1 MIEEYKESILKL
13 WNMHQ
18 YVKPEFNCTLCKTM
32 VNPPTCKGCPIYYHP
47 FTFDDMGNQVTNKE
61 LQELLKQYPDDAVV
75 AIEYCDIR
83 ELKYIKERNLIVI
96 D

>member
-1 MIEEYKESILKL
+1 MIEEYKEAILKL
-13 WNMHQ
+13 WKMHQ

-32 VNPPTCKGCPIYYHP
+32 VNPPTCQGCPIYYQP
-47 FTFDDMGNQVTNKE
+47 FSFECMSKQVTNKE

-83 ELKYIKERNLIVI
+83 ELKYVKERNLIVI

>member
-1 MIEEYKESILKL
+1 MIEEYKEAILKL

-18 YVKPEFNCTLCKTM
+18 CVKPEFSCTLCKTM
-32 VNPPTCKGCPIYYHP
+32 VNPPTCKGCPIYYQT
-47 FTFDDMGNQVTNKE
+47 FSFDDMSKQVTNKE

>member
-1 MIEEYKESILKL
+1 M
-13 WNMHQ
+13 
-18 YVKPEFNCTLCKTM
+18 FNPKKGLFPF
-32 VNPPTCKGCPIYYHP
+32 PPHTKGWGFHGKNY
-47 FTFDDMGNQVTNKE
+47 MNKQVTNKE

-83 ELKYIKERNLIVI
+83 ELKYVKERNIIVI